1 MKIVITGGSG
11 FIGTHLSNY
20 LKKDHDITVFDRNRP
35 PNSEVNYVEGDIID
49 SSQVKK
55 TLEGCEVVIHLA
67 AAVGVEITENDPI
80 LTLNINIFGTKNV
93 LDACVQNGVQ
103 KIIFASS
110 SEIYGEPFKV
120 PIDEISPLMP
130 ITNYGV
136 SKIAA
141 EEFIEAYSKVHG
153 IKYSVLRFFNVYG
166 PGQSTDFVIPEF
178 VNNAIIDKPITI
190 HGSGSQV
197 RAFCHVDDISNGIS
211 LCIKKGDNEVF
222 NIGNGTEPISIT
234 DLAKKVV
241 ELTNSKSEIKFIP
254 FEDSERKRRK
264 EIFKRIPSIG
274 KAKKLLGYE
283 PRISLNEG
291 IMSVFSK
298 KN

>member
-1 MKIVITGGSG
+1 VKIVITGGSG

-35 PNSEVNYVEGDIID
+35 PNSEVNYVEGDITD
-49 SSQVKK
+49 SSQVEE

-67 AAVGVEITENDPI
+67 ATVGVKITENDPI
-80 LTLNINIFGTKNV
+80 LTLNVNIFGTKNV

-141 EEFIEAYSKVHG
+141 EEFIKAYSKVHG
-153 IKYSVLRFFNVYG
+153 IKYSVLRFFNAYG

-178 VNNAIIDKPITI
+178 VNNAINDKPITI
-190 HGSGSQV
+190 HGSGLQV

-222 NIGNGTEPISIT
+222 NYR
-234 DLAKKVV
+234 
-241 ELTNSKSEIKFIP
+241 KSW
-254 FEDSERKRRK
+254 
-264 EIFKRIPSIG
+264 
-274 KAKKLLGYE
+274 A
-283 PRISLNEG
+283 
-291 IMSVFSK
+291 
-298 KN
+298 